1 MGMVMESS
9 ATGVCVSV
17 SLYLRTFFGAGFA
30 IFCLLHHPHHPF
42 WQKNMTKQPGP
53 LQNSNPCA
61 KGPLY
66 LYKVQIHVQHDT
78 STTTKFKSMCKMTL
92 LQNSNPGIP
101 TQSWASTKF
110 KSMSKQNPTKPR
122 VKPKKHSTKF
132 RPQVHTKTPSLKP
145 PNFEPGFE
153 FCRGSTLLILNLDLN
168 FVEAQLSVGIP
179 GFEFCRAQGVR
190 IFFATRRR
198 RHPKRSPGE
207 TYL

>member
-1 MGMVMESS
+1 MTIHDMYWN
-9 ATGVCVSV
+9 ATISERLL
-17 SLYLRTFFGAGFA
+17 SKQKMQDLKWIKLISPGFA
-30 IFCLLHHPHHPF
+30 IFCLLHHPDHPF

-145 PNFEPGFE
+145 PIF
-153 FCRGSTLLILNLDLN
+153 
-168 FVEAQLSVGIP
+168 GI
-179 GFEFCRAQGVR
+179 FD
-190 IFFATRRR
+190 
-198 RHPKRSPGE
+198 
-207 TYL
+207 

>member
-1 MGMVMESS
+1 
-9 ATGVCVSV
+9 
-17 SLYLRTFFGAGFA
+17 
-30 IFCLLHHPHHPF
+30 
-42 WQKNMTKQPGP
+42 
-53 LQNSNPCA
+53 
-61 KGPLY
+61 
-66 LYKVQIHVQHDT
+66 
-78 STTTKFKSMCKMTL
+78 
-92 LQNSNPGIP
+92 
-101 TQSWASTKF
+101 
-110 KSMSKQNPTKPR
+110 MSKQNPTKPR

-198 RHPKRSPGE
+198 RNPKRSPGE
-207 TYL
+207 TNLLRDLATSHDVS